1 MANLKVTLRRSLIGR
16 PKDQHRVLQSLGLK
30 RKINSSVVVPDTD
43 NTRRSIKRVEHL
55 VEVEEINE

>member
-16 PKDQHRVLQSLGLK
+16 PKKQHNAIKTLGLRK
-30 RKINSSVVVPDTD
+30 KINSSNVVPDTELTR
-43 NTRRSIKRVEHL
+43 NTIKLVNHL